1 MSLVRE
7 EQAGAAL
14 NLPEVTKQVRVEF
27 ERYEAALL
35 AHDIDAI
42 NSFFFDSAI
51 TVRLGVAEHG
61 YGMEAI
67 RAYRR
72 RAEAV
77 PANRQLKN
85 TVITTI
91 GNTAASVCTEF
102 LMPGSPMIGRQ
113 TQTWALTSTGW
124 KIIAAHVSQVLEAT
138 LQRD

>member
-1 MSLVRE
+1 MSLVSGLH
-7 EQAGAAL
+7 QAAEL
-14 NLPEVTKQVRVEF
+14 NLPEVMAQVLVEF

-42 NSFFFDSAI
+42 NSFFFDSVI
-51 TVRLGVAEHG
+51 TVRLGVSEHG

-72 RAEAV
+72 RADPV
-77 PANRQLKN
+77 PANRRLQN

-102 LMPGSPMIGRQ
+102 VMPGSPMIGR
-113 TQTWALTSTGW
+113 
-124 KIIAAHVSQVLEAT
+124 
-138 LQRD
+138 

>member
-1 MSLVRE
+1 MSLDRE
-7 EQAGAAL
+7 EQTGAAL
-14 NLPEVTKQVRVEF
+14 NLPEVVAQVRVEF

-77 PANRQLKN
+77 PANRRLQN
-85 TVITTI
+85 TIITTM
-91 GNTAASVCTEF
+91 GNVGASVCTEF
-102 LMPGSPMIGRQ
+102 VMPGSPMIGRQ
-113 TQTWALTSTGW
+113 TQTWMLTSTGW
-124 KIIAAHVSQVLEAT
+124 KIVAAHVSQVPEAT
-138 LQRD
+138 LQLD

>member
-1 MSLVRE
+1 MNKDERS
-7 EQAGAAL
+7 AAL
-14 NLPEVTKQVRVEF
+14 NVPEVIAQVRVQF

-42 NSFFFDSAI
+42 NSFFLDSAV

-67 RAYRR
+67 RIYRQ
-72 RAEAV
+72 RAEPV
-77 PANRQLKN
+77 HPQRRLQH

-91 GNTAASVCTEF
+91 GSQAASVCTEF
-102 LMPGSPMIGRQ
+102 VAPNADMIGRQ
-113 TQTWALTSTGW
+113 TQTWALTSSGW
-124 KIIAAHVSQVLEAT
+124 KIVAAHVSQVSNAE